1 MKALGISANYG
12 KGDRMAKNTMRP
24 DALTLDTKVKK
35 QTNEIKEVRIVFR
48 EGDREFTV
56 KTDVD
61 FLRMIRDVAAIVISR
76 QGQGKNINEE
86 KIPGYM

>member
-1 MKALGISANYG
+1 
-12 KGDRMAKNTMRP
+12 MAKNTMRP